1 MKKLSKEERVA
12 RNRIY
17 RQFRAR
23 IHRHEMYRHHR
34 KERECTRISVFENQ
48 PSR

>member
-23 IHRHEMYRHHR
+23 IHRHEMCGHHR
-34 KERECTRISVFENQ
+34 KERD
-48 PSR
+48 